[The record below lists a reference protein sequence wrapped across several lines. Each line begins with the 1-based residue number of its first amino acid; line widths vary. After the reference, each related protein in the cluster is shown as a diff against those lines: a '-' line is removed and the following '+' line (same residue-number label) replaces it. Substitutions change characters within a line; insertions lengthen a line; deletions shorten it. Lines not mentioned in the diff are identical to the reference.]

1 MIQNRFRS
9 SEAENT
15 VYNKK
20 IQNLTARQIHVCT
33 ALRCVRTPG
42 AGHASTGRMDDVTEN
57 DCVDRTAVHVA
68 MPAEDIHL
76 LDHSVIQE
84 EWVPGVQLQ
93 GR

>member
-1 MIQNRFRS
+1 MIGMIQFNKSKIHNLRDHRRQNS
-9 SEAENT
+9 S
-15 VYNKK
+15 
-20 IQNLTARQIHVCT
+20 VCT
-33 ALRCVRTPG
+33 ALR
-42 AGHASTGRMDDVTEN
+42 HASTGRMDDVTEN